1 MIKLTPVTLILILVP
16 FLSFVSPSCFM
27 FTPLSV
33 FYVFSLSIIPFY
45 LFIFSFLFLS
55 FPLAF
60 LRAGHQVTSLS
71 PHTCIQ
77 STLYECV
84 CLCVWD
90 RGSLDLCWISILI
103 STSVN
108 EQSYYRKG
116 GQKGHFTT
124 SPSLSLSRSLV
135 SFHPSIPLSL
145 RRQINHLSNASWKQN
160 FFLALLNLEGGVYL
174 SFTLSPHTPT
184 HPLSFPLLFSLLVLE
199 RLMCFAAKDVRLH
212 P

>member
-16 FLSFVSPSCFM
+16 SLSFVSPSCLYVYSVICLM
-27 FTPLSV
+27 FSHFPSFLFT
-33 FYVFSLSIIPFY
+33 Y
-45 LFIFSFLFLS
+45 LFFSFLSLS

-71 PHTCIQ
+71 PHTCIL

-124 SPSLSLSRSLV
+124 SPSLSPSRSLI
-135 SFHPSIPLSL
+135 SFHPSIPLSP
-145 RRQINHLSNASWKQN
+145 RRQINHLSNASWKPN
-160 FFLALLNLEGGVYL
+160 FFFG
-174 SFTLSPHTPT
+174 SS
-184 HPLSFPLLFSLLVLE
+184 
-199 RLMCFAAKDVRLH
+199 
-212 P
+212 

>member
-1 MIKLTPVTLILILVP
+1 MP
-16 FLSFVSPSCFM
+16 FLSFVSLFCLCLFHYLSFM
-27 FTPLSV
+27 FSYFP
-33 FYVFSLSIIPFY
+33 
-45 LFIFSFLFLS
+45 SFLFTYLFYSFLSLS

-71 PHTCIQ
+71 PHTCIL

-135 SFHPSIPLSL
+135 SSYPSIPLSL
-145 RRQINHLSNASWKQN
+145 RRQINHLSNASWKPN
-160 FFLALLNLEGGVYL
+160 FFFCLFLIWKVEYI
-174 SFTLSPHTPT
+174 SHSPSLHT
-184 HPLSFPLLFSLLVLE
+184 HPHILCPFHF
-199 RLMCFAAKDVRLH
+199 FFH
-212 P
+212 Y

>member
-84 CLCVWD
+84 CLCVLNFHFNQHVSK
-90 RGSLDLCWISILI
+90 RTILLPQGR
-103 STSVN
+103 TEGPLHN
-108 EQSYYRKG
+108 
-116 GQKGHFTT
+116 
-124 SPSLSLSRSLV
+124 LSLTV
-135 SFHPSIPLSL
+135 
-145 RRQINHLSNASWKQN
+145 
-160 FFLALLNLEGGVYL
+160 
-174 SFTLSPHTPT
+174 
-184 HPLSFPLLFSLLVLE
+184 SFPLPRLVPS
-199 RLMCFAAKDVRLH
+199 LH
-212 P
+212 PSFSETTN